1 MTKYPTTCNFMLPT
15 DIVAI
20 VFSVLGILG
29 AVYILRI
36 RSKYFKQESSFGM
49 LISVTAYFDLF
60 AAVTFLIGMVL
71 EEIEY
76 YQNCQTGFYDNWATT
91 KYSEPVWWGVHRVR
105 RIFLLLND
113 IFYYGSANFGV
124 FIAIAAYGIICQRK
138 NFQQFKWKFASFIC
152 VAIPLTVTTAFLIY
166 YNVIFFEDSQF
177 KTWNM
182 VYEWS
187 QIVQSFAAFA
197 VMLVLFGITV
207 VTLRRQVKESAQPQS
222 SLLLMLN
229 MVQAL
234 TFANLLQLFSSV
246 LENYSIMYV
255 SYPRPAGWTFATY
268 YYCVA
273 VGSKG
278 FLHAIALLF
287 FEYSLVE
294 GRFQSN
300 ITPNF
305 KELDPTLLTID
316 WKDSVV
322 IDEESV

>member
-1 MTKYPTTCNFMLPT
+1 MKNPIACNFMLPT
-15 DIVAI
+15 DTVTI
-20 VFSVLGILG
+20 VFCFLGIVG
-29 AVYILRI
+29 ALYILRV
-36 RSKYFKQESSFGM
+36 RTKYFKQESSFGM
-49 LISVTAYFDLF
+49 LISVTAYFDLL
-60 AAVTFLIGMVL
+60 AAVTFLIGMVF
-71 EEIEY
+71 EELEY
-76 YQNCQTGFYDNWATT
+76 YENCQTGFYDNWQST
-91 KYSEPVWWGVHRVR
+91 KYTEQGWWAVHRIR

-124 FIAIAAYGIICQRK
+124 FIAIAAFAIIYQRK
-138 NFQQFKWKFASFIC
+138 SFQQFKWKFASIIC

-166 YNVIFFEDSQF
+166 YNIIFYEDSQF
-177 KTWNM
+177 KTWNL

-187 QIVQSFAAFA
+187 QIIQSSIAFA
-197 VMLVLFGITV
+197 IMFGLFGITLV
-207 VTLRRQVKESAQPQS
+207 KLKRQVQEASHPQS

-255 SYPRPAGWTFATY
+255 TYPRPFAWTIVTY

-287 FEYSLVE
+287 FEYSFVE
-294 GRFQSN
+294 GKFQSN
-300 ITPNF
+300 ITPTF

-316 WKDSVV
+316 WKDS
-322 IDEESV
+322 IEESV